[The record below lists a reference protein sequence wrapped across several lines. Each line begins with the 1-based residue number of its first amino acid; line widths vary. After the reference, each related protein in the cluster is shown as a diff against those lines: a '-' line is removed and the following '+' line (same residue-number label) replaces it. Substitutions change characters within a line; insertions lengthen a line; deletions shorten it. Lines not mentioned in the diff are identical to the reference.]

1 MCVHELYEFICFSES
16 WSFSDWNSAQRFKLV
31 LIFALAEI
39 IFFFSTFLA
48 FIKLSSSHSPSLS
61 NSLDNL
67 RDNLRFLL
75 VRSVSFQNS
84 GSSNLRFYL
93 ASSFSIF
100 FLCFLFLSFCRA
112 HFRFKFSSK
121 CSLAMKHLLI
131 RSLQTLILLMHP
143 CRLI

>member
-1 MCVHELYEFICFSES
+1 MCVHELYEFMCFSES

-39 IFFFSTFLA
+39 IFFFSTFSA

-61 NSLDNL
+61 SSLDNL

-75 VRSVSFQNS
+75 VRSVSFLNS

-93 ASSFSIF
+93 ASSFSVFSF
-100 FLCFLFLSFCRA
+100 FA
-112 HFRFKFSSK
+112 FSS
-121 CSLAMKHLLI
+121 SPSVEL
-131 RSLQTLILLMHP
+131 TLDSGFPHNVVWPWNISW
-143 CRLI
+143 

>member
-1 MCVHELYEFICFSES
+1 MCVHELYEFMRFSES
-16 WSFSDWNSAQRFKLV
+16 WSFSDWNSAQPFKLV
-31 LIFALAEI
+31 LIFALAKI
-39 IFFFSTFLA
+39 IFFSTFLA

-93 ASSFSIF
+93 ASSFSV
-100 FLCFLFLSFCRA
+100 LSFFA
-112 HFRFKFSSK
+112 FSS
-121 CSLAMKHLLI
+121 SPSVEL
-131 RSLQTLILLMHP
+131 TLDSSFPQNVLWPWNIS
-143 CRLI
+143 R